1 MGNLI
6 KTREVQKDTIL
17 TVMEITSRLVGPDKI
32 LQVHH

>member
-6 KTREVQKDTIL
+6 KKRQVQKDTIL
-17 TVMEITSRLVGPDKI
+17 TVMEIRSRLVGSDKT

>member
-6 KTREVQKDTIL
+6 KKRHVQKDTIL
-17 TVMEITSRLVGPDKI
+17 TVMEITSRSVGPDKT